1 LSFCF
6 RGRSPTCIFCANLKA
21 LVSNFGGHIGQ
32 NTDKLR
38 HRDRALTEAHKRIYI
53 KQCFMNRFASIL
65 LIFAFAGLAHANED
79 ALGSN
84 YYLGI
89 QDDGSSTVT
98 LRRIT
103 NMGGQNRGLTF
114 KSPLDNGVSL
124 DLRAISNVK
133 LEAAASFE
141 NIDPKQREG
150 FSSVR
155 ARTGFGLSVNAILDL
170 ENIEELKPYVGL
182 GVVFE
187 DFWGQLG
194 SFGDRDR
201 IGAAEWAY
209 QLRIGMDY
217 SLNSSSSL
225 FLGGQIE
232 TNATSINPSTTGF
245 KADYG
250 LNSLSISFGFS
261 HRF

>member
-1 LSFCF
+1 
-6 RGRSPTCIFCANLKA
+6 
-21 LVSNFGGHIGQ
+21 LVSDLGGQIGQ

-38 HRDRALTEAHKRIYI
+38 YRDRALTEINKRIYI
-53 KQCFMNRFASIL
+53 KQCFMNRFSYFL
-65 LIFAFAGLAHANED
+65 LSFAFAGSAYASEEI
-79 ALGSN
+79 LGSN

-89 QDDGSSTVT
+89 QDDGRSTVT
-98 LRRIT
+98 LRQIT

-114 KSPLDNGVSL
+114 KAPLDNGVSL
-124 DLRAISNVK
+124 DLRAVSNVK

-150 FSSVR
+150 SSNVR
-155 ARTGFGLSVNAILDL
+155 AQTGFGLSVNAILDL

-187 DFWGQLG
+187 DFWRQLG

-232 TNATSINPSTTGF
+232 TNATSINPSAAGF

>member
-1 LSFCF
+1 MA
-6 RGRSPTCIFCANLKA
+6 P
-21 LVSNFGGHIGQ
+21 NFGGHTSQ

-38 HRDRALTEAHKRIYI
+38 NRDRALTEIHKRIYI
-53 KQCFMNRFASIL
+53 KQCFMNRFSSFL
-65 LIFAFAGLAHANED
+65 LIFAFAGSAHANEEIRS
-79 ALGSN
+79 SN
-84 YYLGI
+84 YYLGL
-89 QDDGSSTVT
+89 QDDERSTVM
-98 LRRIT
+98 LRQIS
-103 NMGGQNRGLTF
+103 NLGGQNRGLTF
-114 KSPLDNGVSL
+114 KAPLENGVSL
-124 DLRAISNVK
+124 DLRSISNVK

-150 FSSVR
+150 SSNVR
-155 ARTGFGLSVNAILDL
+155 AQTGFGLSVNAILDL

-194 SFGDRDR
+194 SFGDTDR

-232 TNATSINPSTTGF
+232 TNATSINPSAAGF

>member
-1 LSFCF
+1 MSRFLSF
-6 RGRSPTCIFCANLKA
+6 
-21 LVSNFGGHIGQ
+21 
-32 NTDKLR
+32 
-38 HRDRALTEAHKRIYI
+38 
-53 KQCFMNRFASIL
+53 L
-65 LIFAFAGLAHANED
+65 LSFAFAGSAYANED
-79 ALGSN
+79 SLGSN

-89 QDDGSSTVT
+89 QDDGPSTVT
-98 LRRIT
+98 LRQIT

-114 KSPLDNGVSL
+114 KAPLENGISL
-124 DLRAISNVK
+124 DLRSISNVK
-133 LEAAASFE
+133 LEAAAYFE
-141 NIDPKQREG
+141 NIDPKQLEG
-150 FSSVR
+150 SSNLL
-155 ARTGFGLSVNAILDL
+155 AQTGFGLSVNAVLDL

-194 SFGDRDR
+194 SFGERDR

-217 SLNSSSSL
+217 SLNKSSSL
-225 FLGGQIE
+225 YLGGQIE
-232 TNATSINPSTTGF
+232 TNANAMNPSAAGF

>member
-1 LSFCF
+1 MSFCF
-6 RGRSPTCIFCANLKA
+6 RGRSRTCIFCANLNA
-21 LVSNFGGHIGQ
+21 LASNFGGHIGQ
-32 NTDKLR
+32 NS
-38 HRDRALTEAHKRIYI
+38 DRFRNWDRVLTEIHKRIYI
-53 KQCFMNRFASIL
+53 KQCFMNRFSSIL

-79 ALGSN
+79 GLGSN

-89 QDDGSSTVT
+89 QDDGRSTIT

-103 NMGGQNRGLTF
+103 NMGWQNRGLTF
-114 KSPLDNGVSL
+114 KAPLDNGVSL

-133 LEAAASFE
+133 LEAAAFFE
-141 NIDPKQREG
+141 NIDPKQREN
-150 FSSVR
+150 SRNVSVG
-155 ARTGFGLSVNAILDL
+155 TGFGLSVNAILDL

-194 SFGDRDR
+194 SYDHRKR

-217 SLNSSSSL
+217 SLSGSSSL

-232 TNATSINPSTTGF
+232 TNATAIDPSAAGF

>member
-1 LSFCF
+1 MSFCF
-6 RGRSPTCIFCANLKA
+6 RGGSRTCIFCANLKA
-21 LVSNFGGHIGQ
+21 LASNFGGHIGQ
-32 NTDKLR
+32 NIGRLMSHDQ
-38 HRDRALTEAHKRIYI
+38 ALIEIYKRIYI
-53 KQCFMNRFASIL
+53 KQCFMNRFSSIL
-65 LIFAFAGLAHANED
+65 LIFAFAGLAHANDEG
-79 ALGSN
+79 LGSN

-114 KSPLDNGVSL
+114 KAPLDNGVSL

-133 LEAAASFE
+133 LEAAAFFE
-141 NIDPKQREG
+141 NIDPKQRED
-150 FSSVR
+150 SRNVSVG
-155 ARTGFGLSVNAILDL
+155 TGFGLSVNAILDL

-194 SFGDRDR
+194 SFGDRDQ

-232 TNATSINPSTTGF
+232 TNATAINPSATGF

>member
-1 LSFCF
+1 L
-6 RGRSPTCIFCANLKA
+6 A
-21 LVSNFGGHIGQ
+21 SNFGGHIGQ
-32 NTDKLR
+32 NTDRLR
-38 HRDRALTEAHKRIYI
+38 NRERASTKIHKTIYI
-53 KQCFMNRFASIL
+53 KQCFMNRFSSIL
-65 LIFAFAGLAHANED
+65 LIFVFAGSAYANED
-79 ALGSN
+79 GLGSN

-89 QDDGSSTVT
+89 QDEGSSTVS

-103 NMGGQNRGLTF
+103 NVEGQNRGLIF
-114 KSPLDNGVSL
+114 KAPLENGVSL
-124 DLRAISNVK
+124 DLRSISNVK

-150 FSSVR
+150 SSNVR
-155 ARTGFGLSVNAILDL
+155 AQTGFGLSVNAILDL

-232 TNATSINPSTTGF
+232 TNATAINASTAGF
-245 KADYG
+245 EADYG

>member
-1 LSFCF
+1 LPFCF
-6 RGRSPTCIFCANLKA
+6 RGGSRTCIFCANLKA
-21 LVSNFGGHIGQ
+21 LASNFGGHIGQ
-32 NTDKLR
+32 NTGRLMSHDQ
-38 HRDRALTEAHKRIYI
+38 ALIEIYKRIYI
-53 KQCFMNRFASIL
+53 KQCFMNRFSSIL
-65 LIFAFAGLAHANED
+65 LISAFAGSAYANED
-79 ALGSN
+79 GLGSN

-89 QDDGSSTVT
+89 QDDGRSTVT
-98 LRRIT
+98 LRQIT
-103 NMGGQNRGLTF
+103 NMVGQNRGLTF
-114 KSPLDNGVSL
+114 KAPLENGISL
-124 DLRAISNVK
+124 DLRSISNVK

-141 NIDPKQREG
+141 NIDHKQREG
-150 FSSVR
+150 SGNVR
-155 ARTGFGLSVNAILDL
+155 AQTGFGLSVNAILDL
-170 ENIEELKPYVGL
+170 ENIEKLKPYVGL

-225 FLGGQIE
+225 FLGGQVE
-232 TNATSINPSTTGF
+232 TNTTAINSSAAGF

>member
-6 RGRSPTCIFCANLKA
+6 RGRSRTCIFCANFKA
-21 LVSNFGGHIGQ
+21 LASNFGGHKGRI
-32 NTDKLR
+32 TDRLEG
-38 HRDRALTEAHKRIYI
+38 RDRALTEVHKRIYK
-53 KQCFMNRFASIL
+53 KQCFMNRFSSIL
-65 LIFAFAGLAHANED
+65 LIFAFAGSAHAND
-79 ALGSN
+79 DGLGSN

-103 NMGGQNRGLTF
+103 NMVGQNTGLTF
-114 KSPLDNGVSL
+114 KAPLENDVSL
-124 DLRAISNVK
+124 DLRSISNVK

-150 FSSVR
+150 SSNVR
-155 ARTGFGLSVNAILDL
+155 AQTGFGLSVNAILDL

-232 TNATSINPSTTGF
+232 TNATAIDPSAAGF

>member
-1 LSFCF
+1 M
-6 RGRSPTCIFCANLKA
+6 
-21 LVSNFGGHIGQ
+21 VSNFGGHIGQ

-38 HRDRALTEAHKRIYI
+38 YRRQILTETHKRIYI
-53 KQCFMNRFASIL
+53 KQCFMIRSSSFL
-65 LIFAFAGLAHANED
+65 LIFAFAGLAYANED
-79 ALGSN
+79 GLGTN

-89 QDDGSSTVT
+89 QDDGRSTVT
-98 LRRIT
+98 LRQIT

-114 KSPLDNGVSL
+114 KAPLENGISL
-124 DLRAISNVK
+124 DLRSISSVK

-150 FSSVR
+150 SSNVR
-155 ARTGFGLSVNAILDL
+155 GQTGFGLSVNAILDL

-194 SFGDRDR
+194 SYGDRDR
-201 IGAAEWAY
+201 VGAAEWAY

-217 SLNSSSSL
+217 SLSGSSSL

-232 TNATSINPSTTGF
+232 TNATAVNPSAAGF

>member
-1 LSFCF
+1 
-6 RGRSPTCIFCANLKA
+6 
-21 LVSNFGGHIGQ
+21 
-32 NTDKLR
+32 
-38 HRDRALTEAHKRIYI
+38 
-53 KQCFMNRFASIL
+53 MNRFSSIL
-65 LIFAFAGLAHANED
+65 LIFAFAGLAHANEEG
-79 ALGSN
+79 LGSN

-114 KSPLDNGVSL
+114 KAPLDNGVSL

-133 LEAAASFE
+133 LEAAAFFE
-141 NIDPKQREG
+141 NIDPKQREN
-150 FSSVR
+150 SRNVSVG
-155 ARTGFGLSVNAILDL
+155 TGFGLSVNAILDL

-187 DFWGQLG
+187 DFWGQVG
-194 SFGDRDR
+194 SFGDRDG

-232 TNATSINPSTTGF
+232 TNATAINPSAAGF